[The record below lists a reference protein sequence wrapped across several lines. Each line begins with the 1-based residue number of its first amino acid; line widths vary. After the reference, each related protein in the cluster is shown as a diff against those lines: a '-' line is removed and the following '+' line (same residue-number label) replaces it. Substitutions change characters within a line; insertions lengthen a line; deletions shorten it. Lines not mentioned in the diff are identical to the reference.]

1 LVILSLF
8 QIMRIIYHRHN
19 IFHYQFGF
27 LFFCFIWGVLRVS
40 FLPFVYWPPI
50 IENALNG
57 AAIVIQ
63 FSTFSFVVLFYAQ
76 MVHRYTFQFL
86 SKVVIICFF
95 AINLIILGVFIGICL
110 IVSTQLETFQAIL
123 YGCAYVLL
131 SVAILFYGWK
141 LKYLIFS
148 KNVKVPFLKHRYS
161 LLILTLLLSFI
172 FTLRAIWNFIL
183 AVQFNN
189 LSISLVPI
197 IYYGCPCPKLIDQ
210 LITSSLLILWD
221 IIPSAVMIGIF
232 WKIPKSKSP
241 HSSTRAKPPTTRTQ
255 QYYPVP
261 SVPSNLVSIEITDS
275 VQSGFRLGEAFSPSP
290 PTLVMMTNERLEEEE
305 NQNVLSIQVSP
316 PGSGTLS
323 RSNSKRVRAGSLKIS
338 KGSPFYD

>member
-141 LKYLIFS
+141 LKYLIFK

-189 LSISLVPI
+189 ISIRLVPI
-197 IYYGCPCPKLIDQ
+197 IYYGCPCPKIIDQ
-210 LITSSLLILWD
+210 LITSSLLIIWD

-232 WKIPKSKSP
+232 WKIPKSNSP
-241 HSSTRAKPPTTRTQ
+241 KSSTRAKPPQTRTP
-255 QYYPVP
+255 QYFPVT
-261 SVPSNLVSIEITDS
+261 SVPSTLVPIIETTES
-275 VQSGFRLGEAFSPSP
+275 VQSGFRLGDAFPPVPSPSN
-290 PTLVMMTNERLEEEE
+290 LGLAMVSNERLDEEE
-305 NQNVLSIQVSP
+305 NQHVHSIQSM
-316 PGSGTLS
+316 TT
-323 RSNSKRVRAGSLKIS
+323 RSNPKRVRAGTLKIS